1 MKNLHFKTLIVLL
14 VLFFYSDFAVG
25 QRYTSSELK
34 LLVKK
39 GQVVE
44 DLLKQERYLVI
55 FVGDIESIV
64 DEIEQT
70 NKQYKDMY
78 EEAGLDIYSNR
89 GLPELVLDLRY
100 WDDITDNDLF
110 MGLKTETSWNKDES
124 KYQLDVEI
132 MFLDEI
138 CYSYI
143 NVSVDVCNE

>member
-44 DLLKQERYLVI
+44 DLLEQERYLVI

-64 DEIEQT
+64 DDVEQT
-70 NKQYKDMY
+70 NKQYKDVY
-78 EEAGLDIYSNR
+78 EEAGVDVYSIR
-89 GLPELVLDLRY
+89 SLPELVLDY
-100 WDDITDNDLF
+100 TWDDITDDDLF
-110 MGLKTETSWNKDES
+110 MALKLKTSWNSDES
-124 KYQLDVEI
+124 KYQLDIGV
-132 MFLDEI
+132 MYVDEI
-138 CYSYI
+138 CYGYI